1 MLINF
6 GAKKQSIEKLKKPF
20 NRLNKEFP
28 YIINKE
34 GQAIYFG
41 EIISEEQI
49 NVFYEELMN
58 KIDWMNEVVVMFGKE
73 ITTKRKVAFYSDSNI
88 QYRYSQRTKKGLT
101 WIPILLQIKN
111 IVESYTNTQYNA
123 CLLNLYHNGNE
134 AMGWHADNEVEIMP
148 NSSIASISLGAARKF
163 SFKNKATKETISLQ
177 LENGSL
183 LEMKGA
189 LQNHWLHSLPKSTK
203 IITPRINLTFRQ
215 MITQ

>member
-1 MLINF
+1 M
-6 GAKKQSIEKLKKPF
+6 
-20 NRLNKEFP
+20 NKEFP

-41 EIISEEQI
+41 KIISEEQI
-49 NVFYEELMN
+49 NVFYEELIN
-58 KIDWMNEVVVMFGKE
+58 KIDWKNEVVVMFGKE
-73 ITTKRKVAFYSDSNI
+73 ITTKRKVAFYSDPDI

-101 WIPILLQIKN
+101 WIPMLLQIKSL
-111 IVESYTNTQYNA
+111 VESYTQVQYNA

-134 AMGWHADNEVEIMP
+134 AMGWHADNEIEIMP
-148 NSSIASISLGAARKF
+148 NSSIASISLGAVRKF
-163 SFKNKATKETISLQ
+163 SFKNKTTKETNSLL

-203 IITPRINLTFRQ
+203 ITTPRINLTYRQ
-215 MITQ
+215 MITK